1 MGIDLKKIAKLIA
14 IIGFFVLAGVG
25 SASGVPSFVCAMRA
39 LVGAV
44 ILFVSARIVGGI
56 VQGWVL
62 DPLAQKKKR
71 FKSKGMSL

>member
-1 MGIDLKKIAKLIA
+1 MGIDLKRIAILIA
-14 IIGFFVLAGVG
+14 ITGFFVLAGVG
-25 SASGVPSFVCAMRA
+25 CASGVPPFVCAMRS

-44 ILFVSARIVGGI
+44 ILFVSARIAGGI